1 MMKLRFNGGKI
12 GKNIGV
18 IKLQIIKNDG
28 TWVIMNKLGAFIK
41 EGGVVFV
48 RLNNKKWRIS

>member
-28 TWVIMNKLGAFIK
+28 TWMIMNKLRAFIK
-41 EGGVVFV
+41 ESGVVFI

>member
-28 TWVIMNKLGAFIK
+28 TWMIMNKLRAFIK
-41 EGGVVFV
+41 ESGVVFI
-48 RLNNKKWRIS
+48 RFNNKKWRIS